1 MTESVPQWKQ
11 DLLKEAAQKDNS
23 NAFLLR
29 ALRTKQDPLNRQA
42 AAFAVPV
49 VIWGVK
55 SLAALVG
62 AALTYEAG
70 RRILNDNKVFD
81 DGSQI
86 YTQREVEELLKDDS
100 FWKEKSSNI
109 EKEIS
114 SSSSSAAAT
123 GAATGADTLSP
134 QTTSP
139 IITGDSLDSTAADS
153 SSPVISSSTSTQI
166 INDDQ
171 LRAAVP
177 YIIGFDQIESPVRRE
192 KIQFIIDNY
201 ADHPIIAAAINT
213 SLDSLP
219 ATNQD
224 AILSEV
230 DDSLEFLN
238 TANQETVTTDTPTVT
253 GEDVNVE
260 TGAGTANPGET
271 ETDTGVIGDVIG
283 DTSTQVDQ
291 VDAQTRAES
300 LAAQGVVTTDATQ
313 ESVGNTVSVG
323 GGRSQFPDS
332 TVTGISITQADP
344 CRDNT
349 LDEVSSQIENLFD
362 MINGPGSAILNLPQA
377 IKDASGMIGRSMNKF
392 VNKMTTA
399 LSQKLETMISNGFQ
413 ELASG
418 IMAQVSRTFPMTAAI
433 AKITGIQDAL
443 LSPIKGLFDGIFCA
457 SSRISLAI
465 PNIAAD
471 LLSGAINT
479 NLLNIPICAVEQMV
493 GGIVTKIASMADSI
507 IGPLLGPV
515 SKVLGIAM
523 NIKDFMV
530 DGIDILKK
538 VSGFFSC
545 GEQKD
550 CPTSTVYKNTVG
562 DQKDKS
568 ESSNK
573 KSWDNIFRGAANAT
587 ANIATG
593 TLAVVGD
600 VAEAGSEI
608 LEPLN
613 DPGVLNTISG
623 ASLVGGASS
632 VTTAFEESYGK
643 WSIFGQKLSDVE
655 ETAVDC
661 NTGNIFECGLPK
673 VEFFGGEG
681 IGGVGKVIL
690 GNVKKKF
697 NFDDIYGD
705 VKRTASIVGIEMA
718 DGGSGYTA
726 PPIVTL
732 TDNCDRGYGAYAK
745 ANIDQNPYS
754 PTYGEILSV
763 SMITVGE
770 NYPAEEEEVPLYI
783 SGVVIDD
790 PGEGYEEGDTL
801 ENFDLTIV
809 DGRIESVDIVN
820 RVAYSGLPEL
830 NISTDLGFGAVLR
843 PLMSTTR
850 PQGDVLQVI
859 DCIGK
864 V

>member
-1 MTESVPQWKQ
+1 MTSSFSPDQQRYIDTTGDGEVDTLVLSSEIPPEGDTDSVGTDGESTGISQTVNDEQ
-11 DLLKEAAQKDNS
+11 LEAAVD
-23 NAFLLR
+23 
-29 ALRTKQDPLNRQA
+29 
-42 AAFAVPV
+42 
-49 VIWGVK
+49 
-55 SLAALVG
+55 
-62 AALTYEAG
+62 
-70 RRILNDNKVFD
+70 
-81 DGSQI
+81 
-86 YTQREVEELLKDDS
+86 
-100 FWKEKSSNI
+100 
-109 EKEIS
+109 
-114 SSSSSAAAT
+114 
-123 GAATGADTLSP
+123 
-134 QTTSP
+134 
-139 IITGDSLDSTAADS
+139 
-153 SSPVISSSTSTQI
+153 
-166 INDDQ
+166 
-171 LRAAVP
+171 
-177 YIIGFDQIESPVRRE
+177 YIIGFNQIQSPE
-192 KIQFIIDNY
+192 KKEQIKQIMEDYKDN
-201 ADHPIIAAAINT
+201 PIIKNALNT
-213 SLDSLP
+213 PLDSLP
-219 ATNQD
+219 PTNEDVIQ
-224 AILSEV
+224 L
-230 DDSLEFLN
+230 
-238 TANQETVTTDTPTVT
+238 TAAERAQEMARQRIAEGRNTVT
-253 GEDVNVE
+253 GEVE
-260 TGAGTANPGET
+260 TVNTDERTAPELDRVTGNPGERT
-271 ETDTGVIGDVIG
+271 APELDRGGG
-283 DTSTQVDQ
+283 
-291 VDAQTRAES
+291 
-300 LAAQGVVTTDATQ
+300 ATQ
-313 ESVGNTVSVG
+313 ESVGNTVAG
-323 GGRSQFPDS
+323 GGSYNQNSDS
-332 TVTGISITQADP
+332 TVTGVPITQADP

-349 LDEVSSQIENLFD
+349 LDEVSSQIENLFN

-377 IKDASGMIGRSMNKF
+377 IKDASGLIGRSMNKF

-399 LSQKLETMISNGFQ
+399 VGQKLQQLISGGF
-413 ELASG
+413 EDLASG
-418 IMAQVSRTFPMTAAI
+418 RMAQVSKSFPMTAAI

-443 LSPIKGLFDGIFCA
+443 LNPIKGLFDGIFCA

-471 LLSGAINT
+471 LLSGAINS
-479 NLLNIPICAVEQMV
+479 NLLNVPICAVEQMV

-515 SKVLGIAM
+515 SKVLGFAM
-523 NIKDFMV
+523 NVKNFML
-530 DGIDILKK
+530 DGVDILKK
-538 VSGFFSC
+538 VGGFFSC

-613 DPGVLNTISG
+613 NPDVLNTISG

-681 IGGVGKVIL
+681 IGGVGKAIL
-690 GNVKKKF
+690 GKVKAEF

-718 DGGSGYTA
+718 DGGSGYTS

-745 ANIDQNPYS
+745 AHIDQNPYS
-754 PTYGEILSV
+754 STYGEILSV

-783 SGVVIDD
+783 GGVVIDN

-843 PLMSTTR
+843 PLMSKTR
-850 PQGDVLQVI
+850 PQGKVLQVI
-859 DCIGK
+859 DCVGK